1 MKLAKVVCGDAV
13 ELKVVGL
20 TALVILLLSAFVV
33 DKKLELMLLLSPDV
47 INDGDEDE
55 VVVNTCWLL
64 KVVCTVLRTTELVA
78 EVVLPDVKVGVEP
91 GVIETVGGDVTSTTL
106 GIVSEVEIE
115 ELVLSAVETISV
127 VLATV

>member
-1 MKLAKVVCGDAV
+1 MKLAKVVCEDAM

-20 TALVILLLSAFVV
+20 TTLVILLLSAFVV
-33 DKKLELMLLLSPDV
+33 EKKLELMLLLSPDV

-64 KVVCTVLRTTELVA
+64 EVVCTSTELVA
-78 EVVLPDVKVGVEP
+78 EVLLPDVKVDVELGVT
-91 GVIETVGGDVTSTTL
+91 ETVGDEVTSTTL

-115 ELVLSAVETISV
+115 ELVLSAVETTSV